1 VDLAKKPSSA
11 SLDRTD
17 PAAVRRAIRAGLFRE
32 FTNRVAPGFVQGN
45 LVVVPDAFAADFAEY
60 CRLNSQALPIVG
72 RSRIGSPHIP
82 ELASDLDLRTDV
94 GGYMVFR
101 DGVLTDTPSDI
112 ANIWRDDLVAFV
124 LGCSFSFEALLLSHG
139 ITLRHLDEGNVS
151 AMYVT
156 NLETV
161 PAGPFRGPLVVSM
174 RALRPAD
181 AAVAGAISE
190 RYPQFHGRPLAIGS
204 PELIGIDDLSKSY
217 GGHGLTQLRDDERP
231 VFWACGATAQL
242 AALEA
247 KLPLL
252 ITHFKAHMVLTDLPI
267 PRPQAEDLP

>member
-1 VDLAKKPSSA
+1 MRPDSSTA
-11 SLDRTD
+11 PFDRTD
-17 PAAVRRAIRAGLFRE
+17 PAAMRRAIRAGLFRD

-45 LVVVPDAFAADFAEY
+45 LVVVPAAFAQDFADY
-60 CRLNSQALPIVG
+60 CRLNSRALPIVG
-72 RSRIGSPHIP
+72 RSKVGSPHIP

-101 DGVLTDTPSDI
+101 DGALTDTPTDI
-112 ANIWRDDLVAFV
+112 ADIWRDDLVAFV
-124 LGCSFSFEALLLSHG
+124 LGCSFSFEALLQSHG

-174 RALRPAD
+174 RALKSADAD
-181 AAVAGAISE
+181 AASAISD
-190 RYPQFHGRPLAIGS
+190 RYPQFHGRPIAVGLPQS
-204 PELIGIDDLSKSY
+204 IGIDDLSKSY
-217 GGHGLTQLRDDERP
+217 GGHGLTQLSDGELP

-247 KLPLL
+247 RLPLL
-252 ITHFKAHMVLTDLPI
+252 ITHYKAHMVLTDLPI
-267 PRPQAEDLP
+267 PGPQAEDHP